1 MELELEGAGMSRG
14 GTPRWIASTT
24 RMEDPDPD
32 PLLVVHNHA
41 RSRFQIDLG
50 GQPAVADYIR
60 SGDRVSLNHTV
71 VPYAHRGK
79 GIAATLV
86 REALNW
92 ARDEG
97 LTVRPQ
103 CSYVGHFIT
112 QNPEYRE
119 LLGD

>member
-1 MELELEGAGMSRG
+1 M
-14 GTPRWIASTT
+14 ASTI
-24 RMEDPDPD
+24 RMAEPDPD
-32 PLLVVHNHA
+32 TLPVVHNQA

-60 SGDRVSLNHTV
+60 SGDRVSFHHTL

-79 GIAATLV
+79 GIAAILV

-103 CSYVGHFIT
+103 CSYVGHFIA